1 MITLLNNAPDFSG
14 KTLGFIETKILSNF
28 IAYGTNYPF
37 LNFWQG
43 VNEGI
48 ITSTIC
54 KFEDTIFVC
63 ASDGA
68 NFNELREFLEVIGF
82 SSLQAEEGVLRSL
95 GFANFDEYV
104 CLSCDKAFSSE
115 YNPPSLNL
123 KSLYKVIFEDKDKNL
138 TPPEFDGW
146 YADLSHRIR
155 HGTAVAVMEKELGGA
170 IASHI
175 APHSAVISGVRVANT
190 SQGKGVGKT
199 LVKNLLSLLQSKTVY
214 TATDCK
220 TAEFY
225 IKCGFNP
232 IGKIGVFR
240 KC

>member
-1 MITLLNNAPDFSG
+1 MITLLDNAPDFSG
-14 KTLGFIETKILSNF
+14 KALGFIETKIFSNF
-28 IAYGTNYPF
+28 VSYGTDYPF
-37 LNFWQG
+37 LTFWQG
-43 VNEGI
+43 INQGI

-54 KFEDTIFVC
+54 KFEDTVFVC
-63 ASDGA
+63 ANDGA
-68 NFNELREFLEVIGF
+68 NFNELKDFLEVIGF
-82 SSLQAEEGVLRSL
+82 CSLQAETGVLKSL
-95 GFANFDEYV
+95 GFLCFDEYI
-104 CLSCDKAFSSE
+104 CLSCDGCFSSE
-115 YNPPSLNL
+115 YKPSSLNL

-175 APHSAVISGVRVANT
+175 APHSAVISGVRVVNR

-199 LVKNLLSLLQSKTVY
+199 LIKNLLSLLQGKTVY
-214 TATDCK
+214 TATDCE
-220 TAEFY
+220 TAKFY

-232 IGKIGVFR
+232 IGKIGVFT